1 VIAVRHTRGKTQKMD
16 AHAKAVLDLERIERE
31 LARAQNRWQKQRAL
45 VKRLEAKAEKRWAEA
60 IPGSG
65 LDLTPIPREEWEA
78 RRHERRIEEA

>member
-1 VIAVRHTRGKTQKMD
+1 VIAVRHTRGKAQKMD

-45 VKRLEAKAEKRWAEA
+45 VKRLEAKADKRWAEA

-65 LDLTPIPREEWEA
+65 LALAQISRDEWEA
-78 RRHERRIEEA
+78 NRHARNIEEN